1 MRVAHTRTPNRR
13 GEGARLRG
21 EIVAAARRLLERSG
35 NEDALTLR
43 AVAREAGIAAPSIY
57 GHFADREQI
66 LEAVVGQV
74 FGELEDAVRS
84 AAEAEPDPDQRLE
97 AVCRAYLSFAE
108 DQPAGYRVLF
118 GRSRASTAE
127 EEPRE
132 MSDLAGAGA
141 FGVLAEAVA
150 AARSEDGPPPG
161 ADGPPPGADGP
172 GRPGVLTDA
181 TALWV
186 ALHGY
191 AALRA
196 GVPVF
201 PWPQDLLPVL
211 VHRLIRSPDGG

>member
-1 MRVAHTRTPNRR
+1 MRVGAARTPNRR

-21 EIVAAARRLLERSG
+21 EIVAAGRRLLERSG

-66 LEAVVGQV
+66 LDAVVGQV

-84 AAEAEPDPDQRLE
+84 AAEAEPDPVRRLE
-97 AVCRAYLSFAE
+97 AVCRAYLSFAS

-127 EEPRE
+127 EQPRE

-150 AARSEDGPPPG
+150 ATRSEDGPPPG
-161 ADGPPPGADGP
+161 ADGPA
-172 GRPGVLTDA
+172 RPGVLTDA

-201 PWPQDLLPVL
+201 PWPDDLLPVL
-211 VHRLIRSPDGG
+211 VHRLIRSAPDG